1 MDVLKLVLVFLV
13 IIVVM
18 MLKRP
23 LWMAVT
29 IATLVTVP
37 LYGLP
42 LKEAGEAALRGAT
55 SWSTLE
61 LLLVFYVVTYLQ
73 RMMEKRKNLSNCQVA
88 MNGLFNNRRINVSV
102 VPFLLGCL
110 PAASTVLLCG
120 PIVRE
125 SVGEHLE
132 TAEKAA
138 ITSYF
143 RHITEMF
150 LPTYTTIFM
159 ALSITKDRVAP
170 GDFVLAMLPMVLV
183 LFAAGWVVYLRRI
196 PKDTGMTAD
205 QSKGYYWKLLAQSV
219 WPIVLAIAL
228 ILLLPIPVEGAV
240 AICIVINIF
249 VNRFKPA
256 ELLPFFKTA
265 FETRLIVSTWLVM
278 IFKEVLAA
286 TGVIQALP
294 SFFSQLPIPAFL
306 IFALIFF
313 VSTVVSGSQAAV
325 AMCMPM
331 VMASA
336 GDGPVLAIFT
346 LMMCMNYIAMQVSP
360 VHICL
365 TMCSED
371 YGISLGA
378 LVWKTLPMVVLTTA
392 AAFVYY
398 FVMVAMGF

>member
-42 LKEAGEAALRGAT
+42 LKEAGEAARRGAT

-132 TAEKAA
+132 TAE
-138 ITSYF
+138 
-143 RHITEMF
+143 M
-150 LPTYTTIFM
+150 
-159 ALSITKDRVAP
+159 AP

-249 VNRFKPA
+249 VNHFKPA

-286 TGVIQALP
+286 TEVIQALP